1 MEKLYST
8 TEVAE
13 MLGISSRRVAVL
25 CTEGRFSG
33 AQKIGKTWAIPESAI
48 KSYTPG
54 EHGVHRSL
62 TKPNSL
68 KNILREAGVLPPPK
82 D

>member
-8 TEVAE
+8 TEAAE

-25 CTEGRFSG
+25 CMEGRFTG
-33 AQKIGKTWAIPESAI
+33 AQKIGKTWVIPESVI
-48 KSYTPG
+48 KNYTPG
-54 EHGVHRSL
+54 ERGIHRSHP
-62 TKPNSL
+62 KRL
-68 KNILREAGVLPPPK
+68 KTILREAGVLPPPM